1 MDAVRLMA
9 GVLDRRVRGVLRLIA
24 SQSVCSV
31 RELARQV
38 NLSPGQL
45 QRLVKLRMGA
55 CVSDLLA
62 EQRLQRAVHLLSAT
76 DLSIK
81 EIAHSVGY
89 KHHSSFTRAFEQRF
103 ARSPK
108 DYRRRSNNTKC

>member
-1 MDAVRLMA
+1 MA
-9 GVLDRRVRGVLRLIA
+9 GVLDRRVRGVLGLIA
-24 SQSVCSV
+24 SHSVCSV

-45 QRLVKLRMGA
+45 QRLFKLRMGA
-55 CVSDLLA
+55 CVSDFLV
-62 EQRLQRAVHLLSAT
+62 EERLQRAVHLLSAT

-81 EIAHSVGY
+81 QIAYSVGY

-108 DYRRRSNNTKC
+108 DYRRRSSNTKC